1 MSASTPLAPHER
13 SSLERPLSV
22 SQLMGRL
29 NRLLEL
35 KVPSFWVEGE
45 VTDFKAMRSGHW
57 YFALKDEQSRI
68 QCVMFRGRNQ
78 LLPRP
83 LREGD
88 LVRASAKAGIYEPRG
103 QLQVVVEGI
112 ELSGDGALLAAL
124 EALKQKLA
132 AEGVFDPARRRPLPP
147 CPQVIGVVTSAQ
159 AAALRDIVHV
169 LARRWPLAEV
179 RVFPTLVQG
188 EEAPAALRRA
198 LALAQREESGRSC
211 DVLILARGG
220 GSLADLQAFNDELLA
235 RMVAACRIPIV
246 TGVGHET
253 DTTLVD
259 YAADLRAPTPS
270 AAAEAVSPSRDEYL
284 GRLHHLAGRLQQAVA
299 RGLQQRIQ
307 RLDEL
312 SRRLGDP
319 LERQGP
325 QQQRL
330 QQLMQRLRS
339 AGQRSLSVEQQRL
352 MQLQQRLDA
361 AHPVRYLQQAEQ
373 QLMGL
378 QARLWRHSPER
389 QVQQG
394 QVALTQLSRRLSRV
408 ITQRCD
414 QYQMQLAHLG
424 QRLHLVS
431 PLATL
436 GRGYALV
443 QDEQQRIVKMA
454 DAVNVGDRLTVRL
467 AEGNLGCRVEETW
480 EPLDDEYEAF
490 PQS

>member
-57 YFALKDEQSRI
+57 YFALKDERSRI

-88 LVRASAKAGIYEPRG
+88 LVRASAQAGIYEPRG
-103 QLQVVVEGI
+103 QLQVVIEGI

-132 AEGVFDPARRRPLPP
+132 GEGLFDPARRRPLPP

-159 AAALRDIVHV
+159 AAALRDILHV
-169 LARRWPLAEV
+169 LERRWPVAEV
-179 RVFPTLVQG
+179 RVFPAQVQG
-188 EEAPAALRRA
+188 EEAPVELRRA
-198 LALAQREESGRSC
+198 LALAQREEAGQAC

-220 GSLADLQAFNDELLA
+220 GSLADLQAFNDEWLA

-284 GRLHHLAGRLQQAVA
+284 SRLQYAAGRLQQAVA

-312 SRRLGDP
+312 SRRFSNP
-319 LERQGP
+319 LDRQGP

-330 QQLMQRLRS
+330 QQLSRRLMS
-339 AGQRSLSVEQQRL
+339 AGQRYLVLEQQRL
-352 MQLQQRLDA
+352 GQLQQRLEA
-361 AHPVRYLQQAEQ
+361 ANPVRYLQHAEQ
-373 QLMGL
+373 QLIGL

-394 QVALTQLSRRLSRV
+394 QAALTQLSQRLARA
-408 ITQRCD
+408 ITQCCD
-414 QYQMQLAHLG
+414 QRQMHLAHLG

-443 QDEQQRIVKMA
+443 QDDQQRIVQTA
-454 DAVNVGDRLTVRL
+454 GAVQVGDQLTVRL
-467 AEGNLGCRVEETW
+467 GEGGLSCCVEDTW
-480 EPLDDEYEAF
+480 ESLDDEYKVS
-490 PQS
+490 P